1 MKVHQIITERQQL
14 NEFVPVIL
22 GGMGFAGAMAVIGA
36 FLTGLSI
43 YELTKM
49 LSKYNNDPESLN
61 DDDWDN
67 ILIDLSLL
75 ALPGAARLGRAA
87 LVKVLPKSMVRK
99 GSAMIKKKALDRMK
113 TERAT
118 ATQKY
123 GSAAQAGKTPQQAGK
138 MQAKLIK
145 ASAASRKKAQAKI
158 KSFPSKVYSA
168 ISLGI
173 GTNYALDYWEKI
185 IELEDQ
191 YAKWQAGDRTTP
203 LFLAEESK
211 EEVDRIAYEHRTRL
225 IGQLTTGVLAAV
237 ASGPLAKATDV
248 GGKVLGSIF
257 GVLSGGMLKGGL
269 ISVPVTVA
277 AKLIKYAGP
286 GLTLFLST
294 ETGQKALGYSF
305 VDMIMQGIGK
315 VTEKTL
321 NAIYDG
327 VDALAKKAGI
337 SGATDALRSPIKDPK
352 PSTVTNPD
360 GTVVPRLLDKTPSS
374 LKVGTDPNNPK
385 IKFVGGVQI
394 TDAQGFQAVGDNYLN
409 GIKNSSRVAKM
420 PDPTAGIPKKPGVNY
435 NY

>member
-1 MKVHQIITERQQL
+1 MKVYQIISERKQL

-49 LSKYNNDPESLN
+49 LSKYNNDPESLT

-87 LVKVLPKSMVRK
+87 LVKVLPRSMVRK

-113 TERAT
+113 KERAT

-123 GSAAQAGKTPQQAGK
+123 GSAAQAGKTPQQAAK
-138 MQAKLIK
+138 MQQKLIK

-158 KSFPSKVYSA
+158 KSFPPKLYSA

-173 GTNYALDYWEKI
+173 GTKYALDYWEKI

-191 YAKWQAGDRTTP
+191 YAKWQAGDRATEI
-203 LFLAEESK
+203 FGAEESK
-211 EEVDRIAYEHRTRL
+211 EEVDRIAYDVRTRL

-237 ASGPLAKATDV
+237 ASGPLAKVTDV
-248 GGKVLGSIF
+248 GGKVLGSMLGFI
-257 GVLSGGMLKGGL
+257 SGGMLKGGL
-269 ISVPVTVA
+269 ISVPATIA
-277 AKLIKYAGP
+277 AKLIKFAGP
-286 GLTLFLST
+286 GLTLFLTT
-294 ETGQKALGYSF
+294 ETGQKFLGFAF

-321 NAIYDG
+321 NSIYDV
-327 VDALAKKAGI
+327 VDELAKKAGI
-337 SGATDALRSPIKDPK
+337 DGATDALRSPIKDPK

-360 GTVVPRLLDKTPSS
+360 GSVVPRLLDKTPSS

-409 GIKNSSRVAKM
+409 DIKNNSRVAKM

>member
-1 MKVHQIITERQQL
+1 MKVYQIVSERKQL

-43 YELTKM
+43 FELVKM
-49 LSKYNNDPESLN
+49 LNKYNEDPESLT

-67 ILIDLSLL
+67 VLIDLSLL

-87 LVKVLPKSMVRK
+87 LVKVLPRSVVRK

-113 TERAT
+113 KERAT
-118 ATQKY
+118 ADQKY
-123 GSAAQAGKTPQQAGK
+123 GTAAQAGKTPQQAAK
-138 MQAKLIK
+138 MQKKLIK

-158 KSFPSKVYSA
+158 KSFSPKLYNA

-173 GTNYALDYWEKI
+173 GTSYALDYWEKI

-191 YAKWQAGDRTTP
+191 YARWQAGDRTTEI
-203 LFLAEESK
+203 FGTEESK
-211 EEVDRIAYEHRTRL
+211 EEVDRIAYDVRTRL

-248 GGKVLGSIF
+248 GGKVLGSIL
-257 GVLSGGMLKGGL
+257 GVLSGGVLKGGL
-269 ISVPVTVA
+269 ISVPATVV

-286 GLTLFLST
+286 GFTLFLT
-294 ETGQKALGYSF
+294 TDTGQKALGYAF
-305 VDMIMQGIGK
+305 VDMIMQGVGK

-321 NAIYDG
+321 NLIYDG
-327 VDALAKKAGI
+327 VDALAKKVGI
-337 SGATDALRSPIKDPK
+337 DGATDALRSPIKDPK
-352 PSTVTNPD
+352 QSTITNPD
-360 GTVVPRLLDKTPSS
+360 GTVVPRLLDKTPTS
-374 LKVGTDPNNPK
+374 LKVGTDPSNPK

-394 TDAQGFQAVGDNYLN
+394 TDAEGFQAVGDKHLKD
-409 GIKNSSRVAKM
+409 IKDDSRIAKL

>member
-1 MKVHQIITERQQL
+1 MKVHQIITERKQL

-49 LSKYNNDPESLN
+49 LSKYNNDPESLT
-61 DDDWDN
+61 DGDWDN

-75 ALPGAARLGRAA
+75 ALPGAARLGR
-87 LVKVLPKSMVRK
+87 
-99 GSAMIKKKALDRMK
+99 SAFVKALPRSVVRRASSSIRK
-113 TERAT
+113 TALDKMAKQKDTAT
-118 ATQKY
+118 AKY
-123 GSAAQAGKTPQQAGK
+123 GSAVQAGKTSQQAGK
-138 MQAKLIK
+138 MQQKLIK

-158 KSFPSKVYSA
+158 KSFPNKVYTA

-173 GTNYALDYWEKI
+173 GTKYALDYWEKI

-191 YAKWQAGDRTTP
+191 YAKWQAGDRATE
-203 LFLAEESK
+203 LFGAEESK
-211 EEVDRIAYEHRTRL
+211 EQVDRMAYEHRTRL

-237 ASGPLAKATDV
+237 ASGPLSKGTAA
-248 GGKVLGSIF
+248 GGKALGSIF
-257 GVLSGGMLKGGL
+257 GFLSGSKLVGGL
-269 ISVPVTVA
+269 VALPVTVVS
-277 AKLIKYAGP
+277 KLIKYAGP
-286 GLTLFLST
+286 GLTLFLTT
-294 ETGQKALGYSF
+294 ETGQKALGYAY

-321 NAIYDG
+321 NAIYNG
-327 VDALAKKAGI
+327 VDALAKKVGI
-337 SGATDALRSPIKDPK
+337 DGATDALRSPIKDPT

-360 GTVVPRLLDKTPSS
+360 GSVVPRLLDKTPSS

-394 TDAQGFQAVGDNYLN
+394 TDAQGFQSVGDNYLN
-409 GIKNSSRVAKM
+409 SIKNSARVAKL